1 MVSLNKKKDFKKIGK
16 NVIEL
21 QIQALKKLK
30 KSINR
35 SFNEAIEAIVK
46 CQSKV
51 IICGVGKSYRIAS
64 KISSTMSSVGTPS
77 FSLSAGDC
85 SHGDLGCITKK
96 DILILVS
103 YSGETKELNNIIQ
116 YANRNRIK
124 LIGIVSK
131 KNSTLYKASDIKIY
145 IPEVRESGYG
155 IVPTS
160 STTSQLAIG
169 DALSIASMEYKKFS
183 KLDYKKFH
191 PAGKIGAKL
200 RTAEDIMLTGKDI
213 PFVNENLGIKLAL
226 NKISKKKLGL
236 LIIKNTKGLTKGI
249 IVDGDIKRAMQKS
262 TNIENLKI
270 KDIMTKN
277 PISIEKDT
285 LAAKAL
291 DIMSVKKITSLC
303 VYNQKNKQKTIGILH
318 IHNILDSKIR

>member
-1 MVSLNKKKDFKKIGK
+1 MVSLNKKKDFKKVGK

-30 KSINR
+30 RSINE
-35 SFNEAIEAIVK
+35 SFNEAIEAVVK

-51 IICGVGKSYRIAS
+51 IVCGVGKSYRIAS

-145 IPEVRESGYG
+145 IPEVRESGHG

-183 KLDYKKFH
+183 KLDFKKFH

-213 PFVNENLGIKLAL
+213 PFVNENHGIKLAL
-226 NKISKKKLGL
+226 KKISKKKLGL

-249 IVDGDIKRAMQKS
+249 IVDGDIKRAMQKN

-270 KDIMTKN
+270 KDIMTKD

-303 VYNQKNKQKTIGILH
+303 VHNQKNKQKTIGILH
-318 IHNILDSKIR
+318 IHNILDSEIR

>member
-1 MVSLNKKKDFKKIGK
+1 MVSLNKKKDFKKVGK

-30 KSINR
+30 KSINE
-35 SFNEAIEAIVK
+35 SFNEAIEAVVK

-51 IICGVGKSYRIAS
+51 IVCGVGKSYRIAS

-145 IPEVRESGYG
+145 IPEVRESGHG

-183 KLDYKKFH
+183 KLDFKKFH

-213 PFVNENLGIKLAL
+213 PFVNENLGIKLAIK
-226 NKISKKKLGL
+226 KISKKKLGL

-249 IVDGDIKRAMQKS
+249 IVDGDIKRAMQKN

-270 KDIMTKN
+270 KDIMTKD

-318 IHNILDSKIR
+318 IHNILDSEIR

>member
-1 MVSLNKKKDFKKIGK
+1 MVSLNKKKDFKKVGK

-30 KSINR
+30 RSINE

-51 IICGVGKSYRIAS
+51 IVCGVGKSYRIAS

-116 YANRNRIK
+116 YANRNGIK

-145 IPEVRESGYG
+145 IPEVRESGHG

-183 KLDYKKFH
+183 KLDFKKFH

-213 PFVNENLGIKLAL
+213 PFVNENYGVKLAL
-226 NKISKKKLGL
+226 KKISKKKLGL

-249 IVDGDIKRAMQKS
+249 IVDGDIKRAMQKN

-270 KDIMTKN
+270 KDIMTKD

-303 VYNQKNKQKTIGILH
+303 VYNRKNKQKTIGILH
-318 IHNILDSKIR
+318 IHNILDSEIR